1 MAELSETPSSSAVPL
16 LSFVVPVLN
25 EADGIERFLESLRA
39 SCEGRCEIIVVDG
52 GSSDPTAAI
61 AESHSDYII
70 ASGRGRAVQMNAGAR
85 RASGLLLCF
94 VHADSLLPPAADQ
107 TIDSALGDGVRK
119 WGRFDVRLSGKHPLL
134 RIVERL
140 MNWRSRL
147 TGIATGDQ
155 ALFMT
160 REAFDAVGG
169 FPEIA
174 LMEDIA
180 MSRKLKSLSSPVCL
194 SQRIITSSRRWENGG
209 VLRTILLMW
218 KLRLLYFFGA
228 DPARLAQRYYG
239 RGV

>member
-1 MAELSETPSSSAVPL
+1 MAASDETFQTSETPL
-16 LSFVVPVLN
+16 MSFVVPVLN
-25 EADGIERFLESLRA
+25 EAGGIEHFLESLRA
-39 SCEGRCEIIVVDG
+39 SCERRCEIILVDG
-52 GSSDPTAAI
+52 GSSDETSALAA
-61 AESHSDYII
+61 AHSDHVI

-85 RASGLLLCF
+85 RASGVLLCF

-107 TIDSALGDGVRK
+107 TIRSALGDGVRK

-155 ALFMT
+155 GLFMT
-160 REAFDAVGG
+160 REAFAAVGG

-180 MSRKLKSLSSPVCL
+180 MSHKLKSLGSPVCL
-194 SQRIITSSRRWENGG
+194 SQQIITSSRRWESGG